1 MVATAKYSKTRFL
14 FARKQIVKMA
24 KKNIAL
30 KNLLVI
36 QKNLFLL
43 RGYTARFY
51 PRKYMTDDQRFA
63 AKRQDV
69 IVLKRKY

>member
-1 MVATAKYSKTRFL
+1 VATAKYSKTRFL
-14 FARKQIVKMA
+14 FARKQIVKNVR
-24 KKNIAL
+24 KNSFEEF
-30 KNLLVI
+30 VSD
-36 QKNLFLL
+36 QKTCSFL

-69 IVLKRKY
+69 IVLKRSIS

>member
-1 MVATAKYSKTRFL
+1 
-14 FARKQIVKMA
+14 MA

-43 RGYTARFY
+43 RGYSRFY

>member
-1 MVATAKYSKTRFL
+1 VATAKYSKTRFL
-14 FARKQIVKMA
+14 LQENKLSKMA

-36 QKNLFLL
+36 QKTCSFL

-69 IVLKRKY
+69 IVFETKY

>member
-1 MVATAKYSKTRFL
+1 MRTPQNTVKQDFFL
-14 FARKQIVKMA
+14 QENKLSKMA

-36 QKNLFLL
+36 QKNLFL